1 MTKKA
6 TTYNGEKID
15 SSISS
20 AGKTV
25 SSDLNASLSC
35 LSPSP
40 NMPTIRVFFS
50 LQKPSFKMTLTV
62 KPSKW
67 ASPPWSGERSFCGA
81 LTALCSH
88 TWVTVLGS
96 LVGSLHTLSD
106 SVLLQDS
113 DLSYFIVFLSTT

>member
-1 MTKKA
+1 
-6 TTYNGEKID
+6 
-15 SSISS
+15 
-20 AGKTV
+20 
-25 SSDLNASLSC
+25 
-35 LSPSP
+35 
-40 NMPTIRVFFS
+40 
-50 LQKPSFKMTLTV
+50 MTLTV